1 MAYTYEGGS
10 QRIAV
15 VIPCYKVAGQIC
27 DVLASI
33 PSWVDFILP
42 VEDCSPDE
50 TGKRIAEAALA
61 DPRIHPI
68 HHPKNLG
75 VGGAMVSGFRAAL
88 QLEADIIL
96 KLDGDGQMDSAYIEP
111 MVRKLSTSPCDFV
124 KGNRFHDRLRIRNMP
139 VISRI
144 GNMGMGFLVR
154 MASGYWNISD
164 PTNGF
169 FAIRRETLEKL
180 PLKRLS
186 PRFFFESSL
195 IIELYYTGARIQDMA
210 MPAIYGTEK
219 SNLSV
224 WQTLCSFPGKL
235 ARAFF
240 RRIRLRYFVCDFN
253 INSMYI
259 LFGWPLFL
267 FGVVFGIC
275 KWIHYA
281 GMQTPAPTGT
291 IMIAVLSVVLGFQM
305 LLASIQY
312 DITAGNPFEPK
323 D

>member
-1 MAYTYEGGS
+1 MAYTYEGGT

-15 VIPCYKVAGQIC
+15 VIPCYKVAGQIR

-33 PSWVDFILP
+33 PSWADFILP
-42 VEDCSPDE
+42 VDDCSPDK
-50 TGKRIAEAALA
+50 TGRLIDEAATA

-68 HHPKNLG
+68 HHQKNLG

-96 KLDGDGQMDSAYIEP
+96 KLDGDGQMDTRYLEP
-111 MVRKLSTSPCDFV
+111 MVRKLCSGTCDFV
-124 KGNRFHDRLRIRNMP
+124 KGNRFHDRLSIRNMP
-139 VISRI
+139 AIRRI
-144 GNMGMGFLVR
+144 GNMGMGFLVK

-180 PLKRLS
+180 PLERLS

-195 IIELYYTGARIQDMA
+195 IIELYYTGARIQDMS
-210 MPAIYGTEK
+210 MPAIYGSEK

-224 WQTLCSFPGKL
+224 WQTLFSFPGKL
-235 ARAFF
+235 AKAFF
-240 RRIRLRYFVCDFN
+240 RRILLRYFICDFN
-253 INSMYI
+253 INSLYI
-259 LFGWPLFL
+259 LFGGPLFL

-281 GMQTPAPTGT
+281 KLLIPAPTGT
-291 IMIAVLSVVLGFQM
+291 IMIAVLTVVLGFQM
-305 LLASIQY
+305 LLASVQY
-312 DITAGNPFEPK
+312 DITAGNPFEQK